1 MKKIFNFALYDFAN
15 SAFTTIIITFIFAT
29 YFAKQIAPNPVLG
42 QAYWGWTIGITG
54 FFIAI
59 IGPIAGSFADKKNKI
74 VFFIRCFSLLCISF
88 TALLWFSKPSQSYLL
103 YTLVIVGIAN
113 FFYEL
118 SLIFYNSLLKDIS
131 TSKNLGKSS
140 GFGFALGYIGGIVIL
155 LISIKLFID
164 NDSLPFGLT
173 KEESQNIRAIAL
185 LVSIWF
191 LIFSIPFLFF
201 VIKETKKKITKSV
214 SSNFMDL
221 KSVSSNFMDLKKLVW
236 NRRFSVLGKFLIARM
251 LYADGLNAIIVM
263 GGIFAVGVFNLEIKE
278 LLKLSVLMNVT
289 AFIGA
294 FMGGVANDRFGSKIV
309 IIFSLV
315 GLIFSSIAILF
326 IYSKS
331 AFFFLA
337 AINGLFIGPVQSA
350 SRVVITSLLNK
361 SNQGKGFGLFA
372 TSGKL
377 TSFLGP
383 LLVSTVTFLTN
394 SQRIGFSAAI
404 ILLLA
409 GLIILLNIKKIS

>member
-15 SAFTTIIITFIFAT
+15 SSFTTIIITFIFAT

-42 QAYWGWTIGITG
+42 QSYWGWTIGITG
-54 FFIAI
+54 FLVAI
-59 IGPIAGSFADKKNKI
+59 IGPMVGTFADKKNRI
-74 VFFIRCFSLLCISF
+74 VFFVRCFSLSCILF

-113 FFYEL
+113 LFYEL

-131 TSKNLGKSS
+131 KNENLGKSS
-140 GFGFALGYIGGIVIL
+140 GFGFALGYIGGIIIL
-155 LISIKLFID
+155 FISIKLFID
-164 NDSLPFGLT
+164 TDNLPFGLT
-173 KEESQNIRAIAL
+173 KSESENVRAITL

-201 VIKETKKKITKSV
+201 VIKEKKRKRNYPIS
-214 SSNFMDL
+214 L
-221 KSVSSNFMDLKKLVW
+221 IDLKKLLW
-236 NRRFSVLGKFLIARM
+236 NKKITVLGKFLIARM

-263 GGIFAVGVFNLEIKE
+263 GGIFAVGVFNLEIKD
-278 LLKLSVLMNVT
+278 LLKLSIIMNIT

-294 FMGGVANDRFGSKIV
+294 FIGGIINDRYGSKIV
-309 IIFSLV
+309 IIFSLI

-326 IYSKS
+326 TFTVST
-331 AFFFLA
+331 FFYLA
-337 AINGLFIGPVQSA
+337 AINGLFIGPIQSA
-350 SRVVITSLLNK
+350 SRVVITSMLNK
-361 SNQGKGFGLFA
+361 NNQGKGFGLFA

-383 LLVSTVTFLTN
+383 FLVSTVTFLTS

>member
-29 YFAKQIAPNPVLG
+29 YFAKQIAPNPILG
-42 QAYWGWTIGITG
+42 QSYWGWTVGITG
-54 FFIAI
+54 FLVSI
-59 IGPIAGSFADKKNKI
+59 IGPIAGSFADKKNRI
-74 VFFIRCFSLLCISF
+74 VFFIRFFSLMCIFF

-113 FFYEL
+113 LFYEL

-131 TSKNLGKSS
+131 TNKNLGKSS
-140 GFGFALGYIGGIVIL
+140 GFGFALGYIGGIAIL

-164 NDSLPFGLT
+164 NNNLPFGLT
-173 KEESQNIRAIAL
+173 TEESQNIRAIAL
-185 LVSIWF
+185 LVSFWF

-201 VIKETKKKITKSV
+201 AIKEKKEKIKKSA
-214 SSNFMDL
+214 SSNFADL
-221 KSVSSNFMDLKKLVW
+221 KRLIWEKKISL
-236 NRRFSVLGKFLIARM
+236 LGKFLIARM

-263 GGIFAVGVFNLEIKE
+263 GGIFAVGVFNLEIKD
-278 LLKLSVLMNVT
+278 LLKLSILMNIT

-294 FMGGVANDRFGSKIV
+294 ALGGIANDKYGSKNV
-309 IIFSLV
+309 IIFSLI
-315 GLIFSSIAILF
+315 GLILSSLAIIFTFSTAT
-326 IYSKS
+326 
-331 AFFFLA
+331 FFFLA
-337 AINGLFIGPVQSA
+337 TINGLFIGPIQSA
-350 SRVVITSLLNK
+350 SRVVITSMLNK
-361 SNQGKGFGLFA
+361 NNQGKGFGLFA

-383 LLVSTVTFLTN
+383 LLVSTVTFLTE

-404 ILLLA
+404 ILLLS
-409 GLIILLNIKKIS
+409 GLIILLKIKKIN

>member
-59 IGPIAGSFADKKNKI
+59 IGPIAGSFADKKNRI

-221 KSVSSNFMDLKKLVW
+221 KKLVW
-236 NRRFSVLGKFLIARM
+236 NRRFSVLGNF
-251 LYADGLNAIIVM
+251 
-263 GGIFAVGVFNLEIKE
+263 
-278 LLKLSVLMNVT
+278 
-289 AFIGA
+289 
-294 FMGGVANDRFGSKIV
+294 
-309 IIFSLV
+309 
-315 GLIFSSIAILF
+315 
-326 IYSKS
+326 
-331 AFFFLA
+331 
-337 AINGLFIGPVQSA
+337 
-350 SRVVITSLLNK
+350 
-361 SNQGKGFGLFA
+361 
-372 TSGKL
+372 
-377 TSFLGP
+377 
-383 LLVSTVTFLTN
+383 
-394 SQRIGFSAAI
+394 
-404 ILLLA
+404 
-409 GLIILLNIKKIS
+409 

>member
-42 QAYWGWTIGITG
+42 QSYWGWTVGITG
-54 FFIAI
+54 FLVAI
-59 IGPIAGSFADKKNKI
+59 IGPIAGSFADKKNRI
-74 VFFIRCFSLLCISF
+74 VFFIRFFSLMCIFF

-113 FFYEL
+113 LFYEL

-131 TSKNLGKSS
+131 SNKNLGKSS
-140 GFGFALGYIGGIVIL
+140 GFGFALGYIGGILIL

-164 NDSLPFGLT
+164 NENLPFGLT
-173 KEESQNIRAIAL
+173 TEESKNIRAIAL

-201 VIKETKKKITKSV
+201 IIKEKKIKIKKRISSNFTDIKKLIWKKKI
-214 SSNFMDL
+214 
-221 KSVSSNFMDLKKLVW
+221 
-236 NRRFSVLGKFLIARM
+236 SVLGKFLIARM

-263 GGIFAVGVFNLEIKE
+263 GGIFAVGVFNLEIKD
-278 LLKLSVLMNVT
+278 LLKLSILMNVT

-294 FMGGVANDRFGSKIV
+294 FLGGIINDKYGSKNV
-309 IIFSLV
+309 IIFSLI
-315 GLIFSSIAILF
+315 GLIFSSTLILF
-326 IYSKS
+326 TYSTS
-331 AFFFLA
+331 TFFFLA
-337 AINGLFIGPVQSA
+337 AINGLFIGPIQSA
-350 SRVVITSLLNK
+350 SRVVITSMLNK
-361 SNQGKGFGLFA
+361 NNQGKGFGLFA

-383 LLVSTVTFLTN
+383 LLVSTITFLTA

-404 ILLLA
+404 ILLLS
-409 GLIILLNIKKIS
+409 GLIILLKIKKIS